1 MTRYR
6 LSNHTLS
13 IETGRYRQHW
23 LPKESRICP
32 YCTHE
37 KLETEQHF
45 LTSCPNY
52 QHIRDTFY
60 PKFETLCPDFKL
72 LNKKTQIQYLLG
84 EKQDCILLA
93 ARYINACHKRGRSRQ
108 SVMRPHTHTHTTP
121 NVIFKLF
128 INSKMLVCIFFFF
141 LSFDVCM
148 HACFCCMWICSVFTV
163 NTMLWQYTVKI
174 VMPIKHTLNWIDR

>member
-32 YCTHE
+32 YCTHGE
-37 KLETEQHF
+37 VETEQHF

-60 PKFETLCPDFKL
+60 PKFETPCPDFKL

-93 ARYINACHKRGRSRQ
+93 ARYIDACHKKRESTTNQ
-108 SVMRPHTHTHTTP
+108 WCAHKHTHSHTHTHTP
-121 NVIFKLF
+121 NVIL
-128 INSKMLVCIFFFF
+128 NCSCNPKMLVCIFFFLYF
-141 LSFDVCM
+141 LIFFFMNACM
-148 HACFCCMWICSVFTV
+148 HVFVACVYV
-163 NTMLWQYTVKI
+163 LY
-174 VMPIKHTLNWIDR
+174 LL